1 MVFYGTFNEK
11 GVLTMQHVRLL
22 PLDLRYANV
31 IFKLSSDPHVKNA
44 LGIQVE
50 KIEDTK
56 AFLLFAIEEEHQ
68 KKSLSRVVLNEENE
82 IIGLT
87 TLKHINY
94 EKKQSHIGSWLG
106 HPYWGKGYNEAAKK
120 EIFKIAFLDL
130 QLTYVF
136 AGAKTNNI
144 RSLKAQEKLP
154 YISLHVEN
162 KFPEEH
168 AALEKEVKSPCSLH
182 GVSRKIFLNWLKL
195 QSEEEKYE
203 GIEN

>member
-1 MVFYGTFNEK
+1 
-11 GVLTMQHVRLL
+11 MQHVTLL
-22 PLDLRYANV
+22 PLDLRYANG
-31 IFKLSSDPHVKNA
+31 IFEISSDPHVKNA
-44 LGIQVE
+44 LGIKVE

-56 AFLLFAIEEEHQ
+56 AFLLFAIEEERQ
-68 KKSLSRVVLNEENE
+68 KKSLSRVIVNEENE

-94 EKKQSHIGSWLG
+94 EKKKSHIGSWLG
-106 HPYWGKGYNEAAKK
+106 YPYWGKGYNEAAKK

-136 AGAKTNNI
+136 AGAKTTNI

-154 YISLHVEN
+154 YISLHVEDS
-162 KFPEEH
+162 FPDEH
-168 AALEKEVKSPCSLH
+168 TALEKEVKSSCILH
-182 GVSRKIFLNWLKL
+182 VVSREKFLNWLEV
-195 QSEEEKYE
+195 QNEGEKYE

>member
-1 MVFYGTFNEK
+1 
-11 GVLTMQHVRLL
+11 MQQVTLV
-22 PLDLRYANV
+22 PLDLRYTNV

-44 LGIQVE
+44 LGIKVE
-50 KIEDTK
+50 TIEDTK
-56 AFLLFAIEEEHQ
+56 AFLLFAIEEERR
-68 KKSLSRVVLNEENE
+68 KRSLSRMIVNEANKV
-82 IIGLT
+82 IGLT

-106 HPYWGKGYNEAAKK
+106 YPYWGKGYNEAAKK

-130 QLTYVF
+130 QLSYVF

-162 KFPEEH
+162 KFPDEH
-168 AALEKEVKSPCSLH
+168 AALEKEVRSPCSLH
-182 GVSRKIFLNWLKL
+182 VVSREKFLNWLEL
-195 QSEEEKYE
+195 QNEEEKYE
-203 GIEN
+203 GIKS

>member
-1 MVFYGTFNEK
+1 
-11 GVLTMQHVRLL
+11 MQHVTLV
-22 PLDLRYANV
+22 PLDLRYTNV

-44 LGIQVE
+44 LGIKVE

-68 KKSLSRVVLNEENE
+68 KRSLSRMIVNEANE
-82 IIGLT
+82 VIGLT
-87 TLKHINY
+87 TLKQINY

-106 HPYWGKGYNEAAKK
+106 YPYWGKGYNEAAKK

-130 QLTYVF
+130 QLSYVF

-154 YISLHVEN
+154 YISSHVEN
-162 KFPEEH
+162 KFPDEH
-168 AALEKEVKSPCSLH
+168 AALEKEVRSPCSLH
-182 GVSRKIFLNWLKL
+182 VVSREKFLNWLEL
-195 QSEEEKYE
+195 QNEEEKYE

>member
-1 MVFYGTFNEK
+1 
-11 GVLTMQHVRLL
+11 MQRVTLL
-22 PLDLRYANV
+22 PLDFRYANA

-44 LGIQVE
+44 LGIKVE
-50 KIEDTK
+50 TIEDTK
-56 AFLLFAIEEEHQ
+56 AFLLFAIEEERQ
-68 KKSLSRVVLNEENE
+68 KKSLSRVIVNAENE

-106 HPYWGKGYNEAAKK
+106 YPYWGKGYNEAAKK

-130 QLTYVF
+130 QLSYVF

-162 KFPEEH
+162 KFPDEH
-168 AALEKEVKSPCSLH
+168 AALEKEVRSPCSLH
-182 GVSRKIFLNWLKL
+182 VVSHEKFLNWLEL
-195 QSEEEKYE
+195 QNEEKKYE

>member
-1 MVFYGTFNEK
+1 M
-11 GVLTMQHVRLL
+11 MQRVTLL
-22 PLDLRYANV
+22 PLDFRYANA

-44 LGIQVE
+44 LGIKVE
-50 KIEDTK
+50 TIEDTK

-68 KKSLSRVVLNEENE
+68 KKSLSRVIVNAENE

-106 HPYWGKGYNEAAKK
+106 YPYWGKGYNEAAKK

-130 QLTYVF
+130 QLSYVF

-162 KFPEEH
+162 KFPDEH
-168 AALEKEVKSPCSLH
+168 AALEKDVRSPCSLH
-182 GVSRKIFLNWLKL
+182 VVSREKFLNWLEL
-195 QSEEEKYE
+195 QNEEEKYE
-203 GIEN
+203 EIKN

>member
-1 MVFYGTFNEK
+1 M
-11 GVLTMQHVRLL
+11 MQRVTLL
-22 PLDLRYANV
+22 PLDFRYANA

-44 LGIQVE
+44 LGIKVE
-50 KIEDTK
+50 TIEDTK
-56 AFLLFAIEEEHQ
+56 AFLLFAIEEERQ
-68 KKSLSRVVLNEENE
+68 KKSLSRVIVNAENE

-106 HPYWGKGYNEAAKK
+106 YPYWGKGYNQAAKK
-120 EIFKIAFLDL
+120 EILKIAFLDL

-162 KFPEEH
+162 KFPDEH
-168 AALEKEVKSPCSLH
+168 AALEKEVRSPCSLH
-182 GVSRKIFLNWLKL
+182 VVSHEKFLNWLEL
-195 QSEEEKYE
+195 QNEEKKYE

>member
-1 MVFYGTFNEK
+1 
-11 GVLTMQHVRLL
+11 MQHVTLV

-31 IFKLSSDPHVKNA
+31 IFRLSSDSHVKNA
-44 LGIQVE
+44 LGIKVE

-56 AFLLFAIEEEHQ
+56 AFLLFVIEEERQ
-68 KKSLSRVVLNEENE
+68 KRSLSRMIVNEESE

-106 HPYWGKGYNEAAKK
+106 YPYWGKGYNEAAKK

-136 AGAKTNNI
+136 TGAKTNNI

-162 KFPEEH
+162 KFPDEH
-168 AALEKEVKSPCSLH
+168 AALEKEVRSPCSLH
-182 GVSRKIFLNWLKL
+182 VVSREKFLNWLEL

-203 GIEN
+203 GFKN

>member
-1 MVFYGTFNEK
+1 MK
-11 GVLTMQHVRLL
+11 HVTLL
-22 PLDLRYANV
+22 PLDLQYAEI
-31 IFKLSSDPHVKNA
+31 IFTLSSDAQVKNA
-44 LGIQVE
+44 LEIKVE

-56 AFLLFAIEEEHQ
+56 AFLLFAIEEERQ
-68 KKSLSRVVLNEENE
+68 KKSLSRMIVNEENE

-106 HPYWGKGYNEAAKK
+106 YPYWGKGYNEVAKK

-136 AGAKTNNI
+136 AGAKKANI

-154 YISLHVEN
+154 YISLHVEDR
-162 KFPEEH
+162 FPDEH
-168 AALEKEVKSPCSLH
+168 SALEKEVKSSCVLH
-182 GVSRKIFLNWLKL
+182 VVSREKFLNWLDL
-195 QSEEEKYE
+195 QNEEEKYE
-203 GIEN
+203 GIKN

>member
-1 MVFYGTFNEK
+1 
-11 GVLTMQHVRLL
+11 MQHVTLV

-31 IFKLSSDPHVKNA
+31 IFRLSSDSHVKNA
-44 LGIQVE
+44 LGIKVE

-56 AFLLFAIEEEHQ
+56 AFLLFAIEEERQ
-68 KKSLSRVVLNEENE
+68 KRSLSRMIVNEENE

-106 HPYWGKGYNEAAKK
+106 YPYWGKGYNEAAKK

-136 AGAKTNNI
+136 TGAKTNNI

-162 KFPEEH
+162 KFPGEH
-168 AALEKEVKSPCSLH
+168 AALEKEVRSPCSLH
-182 GVSRKIFLNWLKL
+182 VVSREKFLNWLGL

-203 GIEN
+203 GFKN

>member
-1 MVFYGTFNEK
+1 
-11 GVLTMQHVRLL
+11 MQHVTLV

-44 LGIQVE
+44 LGIKVE

-56 AFLLFAIEEEHQ
+56 AFLLFAIEEERQ
-68 KKSLSRVVLNEENE
+68 KRSLSRMIVNEENE

-87 TLKHINY
+87 TLKYINY

-106 HPYWGKGYNEAAKK
+106 YPYWEKGYNKAAKK

-130 QLTYVF
+130 QLSYVF
-136 AGAKTNNI
+136 AGAKTNNV

-154 YISLHVEN
+154 YISLHVEDR
-162 KFPEEH
+162 FPGEH
-168 AALEKEVKSPCSLH
+168 SALENEVKSSCVLH
-182 GVSRKIFLNWLKL
+182 VVSREKFLNWLDL
-195 QSEEEKYE
+195 QKEKEKYE
-203 GIEN
+203 GSKN

>member
-1 MVFYGTFNEK
+1 M
-11 GVLTMQHVRLL
+11 MQRVTLL
-22 PLDLRYANV
+22 PLDFRYANV

-44 LGIQVE
+44 LGIKVE
-50 KIEDTK
+50 TIEDTK
-56 AFLLFAIEEEHQ
+56 AFLLFSIEEERQ
-68 KKSLSRVVLNEENE
+68 KKSLSRVIVNEENE

-106 HPYWGKGYNEAAKK
+106 YPYWGKGYNEAAKK

-130 QLTYVF
+130 QLSYVF

-162 KFPEEH
+162 KFPDEH
-168 AALEKEVKSPCSLH
+168 ATLEKEVKSPCSLH
-182 GVSRKIFLNWLKL
+182 VVSRKNFLNWLEL
-195 QSEEEKYE
+195 QGEEEKYE
-203 GIEN
+203 EIKN

>member
-1 MVFYGTFNEK
+1 MKQVT
-11 GVLTMQHVRLL
+11 LL
-22 PLDLRYANV
+22 PLNLRYTNV
-31 IFKLSSDPHVKNA
+31 IFELSSDPHVKNA
-44 LGIQVE
+44 LGLKVE
-50 KIEDTK
+50 SAEDTK
-56 AFLLFAIEEEHQ
+56 AFILFAMEEER
-68 KKSLSRVVLNEENE
+68 KKHSLSRVIVNEENE

-94 EKKQSHIGSWLG
+94 EQKHSHIGSWLG
-106 HPYWGKGYNEAAKK
+106 YHYWGRGYNEAAKK

-136 AGAKTNNI
+136 AGAKTTNI

-162 KFPEEH
+162 KFPDVH
-168 AALEKEVKSPCSLH
+168 AALEKEVESPCVLH
-182 GVSRKIFLNWLKL
+182 VVSCEKFSNWLEV
-195 QSEEEKYE
+195 QNERGKYE

>member
-1 MVFYGTFNEK
+1 
-11 GVLTMQHVRLL
+11 MQRVTLL
-22 PLDLRYANV
+22 PLDFRYANA

-44 LGIQVE
+44 LGIKVE
-50 KIEDTK
+50 TIEDTK
-56 AFLLFAIEEEHQ
+56 AFLLFAIEEERQ
-68 KKSLSRVVLNEENE
+68 KKSLSRVIVNAENE

-106 HPYWGKGYNEAAKK
+106 YPYWGKGYNRAAKK
-120 EIFKIAFLDL
+120 EILKIAFLDL

-162 KFPEEH
+162 KFPDEH
-168 AALEKEVKSPCSLH
+168 AALEKEVRSPCSLH
-182 GVSRKIFLNWLKL
+182 VVSHEKFLNWLEL
-195 QSEEEKYE
+195 QNEEKKYE

>member
-1 MVFYGTFNEK
+1 
-11 GVLTMQHVRLL
+11 MQQVTLV

-44 LGIQVE
+44 LGIKVE

-56 AFLLFAIEEEHQ
+56 AFLLFAIEEERQ
-68 KKSLSRVVLNEENE
+68 KRSLSRIVVNEENE

-106 HPYWGKGYNEAAKK
+106 YPYWGKGYNQAAKK

-130 QLTYVF
+130 QLSYVF

-162 KFPEEH
+162 KFPDEH
-168 AALEKEVKSPCSLH
+168 AALEKEVRSPCSLH
-182 GVSRKIFLNWLKL
+182 VVSHEKFLNWLEL
-195 QSEEEKYE
+195 QNEEKKYE

>member
-1 MVFYGTFNEK
+1 
-11 GVLTMQHVRLL
+11 MQHVTLV

-31 IFKLSSDPHVKNA
+31 IFKLSSDSHVKNA
-44 LGIQVE
+44 LGIKVE

-56 AFLLFAIEEEHQ
+56 AFLLFAIEEERQ
-68 KKSLSRVVLNEENE
+68 KRSLSRMIVNEESE

-106 HPYWGKGYNEAAKK
+106 YPYWGKGYNEAAKK

-162 KFPEEH
+162 KFPDEH
-168 AALEKEVKSPCSLH
+168 VALEKEVKSLCSLH
-182 GVSRKIFLNWLKL
+182 VVSREKFLNWLGL
-195 QSEEEKYE
+195 QGEEEKYE
-203 GIEN
+203 DFKD

>member
-1 MVFYGTFNEK
+1 
-11 GVLTMQHVRLL
+11 MQHITLV

-31 IFKLSSDPHVKNA
+31 IFELSRDPHVKNA
-44 LGIQVE
+44 LGIKVE

-56 AFLLFAIEEEHQ
+56 AFLLFAIEEER
-68 KKSLSRVVLNEENE
+68 KKRSLSRMIVNEENE

-106 HPYWGKGYNEAAKK
+106 YPYWGKGYNEAAKK
-120 EIFKIAFLDL
+120 EFFKIAFLDL

-154 YISLHVEN
+154 YISLHVEA
-162 KFPEEH
+162 KFPNEH
-168 AALEKEVKSPCSLH
+168 VALEKEVKSPCVLH
-182 GVSRKIFLNWLKL
+182 VVSRENFLHWLDL
-195 QSEEEKYE
+195 
-203 GIEN
+203 

>member
-1 MVFYGTFNEK
+1 M
-11 GVLTMQHVRLL
+11 MQRVTLL
-22 PLDLRYANV
+22 PLDFRYANA

-44 LGIQVE
+44 LGIKVE
-50 KIEDTK
+50 TIEDTK

-68 KKSLSRVVLNEENE
+68 KKSLSRVIVNAENE

-106 HPYWGKGYNEAAKK
+106 YPYWGKGYNEAAKK

-130 QLTYVF
+130 QLSYVF

-162 KFPEEH
+162 KFPDEH
-168 AALEKEVKSPCSLH
+168 AALEKEVRSPCSLYV
-182 GVSRKIFLNWLKL
+182 VSREKFLNWLEL
-195 QSEEEKYE
+195 QNEEEKYE
-203 GIEN
+203 EIKN